1 MYSLFY
7 FINYTCCFFLLIA
20 IGPISSSIEEDDDV
34 EKSVIDNLKP
44 ASDNTDESDEII
56 TNVKSVEVPMDE
68 SDQSSEEKE
77 RIEQALEVIQKPKE
91 QDSDS
96 NEQDDDDR
104 SDFVSAVNNDHGKI
118 LLDSDEGD
126 EE

>member
-1 MYSLFY
+1 LYSLFY
-7 FINYTCCFFLLIA
+7 FINYTCFFLLLIA
-20 IGPISSSIEEDDDV
+20 IGPISSSIEEDEDV
-34 EKSVIDNLKP
+34 EKNVIDNLKP

-68 SDQSSEEKE
+68 SDQSDEEKE
-77 RIEQALEVIQKPKE
+77 RIEQAIEVMSVPKE

-104 SDFVSAVNNDHGKI
+104 SDFASDVNNDHGKI
-118 LLDSDEGD
+118 LLDSDE
-126 EE
+126 E

>member
-1 MYSLFY
+1 M
-7 FINYTCCFFLLIA
+7 FFFLIA
-20 IGPISSSIEEDDDV
+20 IGHISSSIEEVDDV
-34 EKSVIDNLKP
+34 EKNVIDYLKP
-44 ASDNTDESDEII
+44 ASDNTDESDEI
-56 TNVKSVEVPMDE
+56 VKSVEVPMDE